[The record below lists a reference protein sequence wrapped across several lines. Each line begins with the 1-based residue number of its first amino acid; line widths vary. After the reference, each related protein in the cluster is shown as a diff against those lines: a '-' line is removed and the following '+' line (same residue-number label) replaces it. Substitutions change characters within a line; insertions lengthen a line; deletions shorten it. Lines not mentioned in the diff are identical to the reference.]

1 MKKAESV
8 ARTCCAL
15 VLLFVVLFEPADSVA
30 CRADSPEMDKARVEN
45 SECTS
50 LLMCHLVR
58 AQARHTRR
66 KQ

>member
-30 CRADSPEMDKARVEN
+30 CRADSPEMDKARAEN

-50 LLMCHLVR
+50 SMCYPVD
-58 AQARHTRR
+58 AQAWHTLR